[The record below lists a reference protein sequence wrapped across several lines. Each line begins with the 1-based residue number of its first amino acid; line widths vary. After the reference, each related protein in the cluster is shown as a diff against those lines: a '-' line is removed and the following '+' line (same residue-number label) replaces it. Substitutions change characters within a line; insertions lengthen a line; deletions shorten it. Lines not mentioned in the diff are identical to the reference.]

1 MSNLPYK
8 AIVNK
13 ADENFLNALRVVMAS
28 QDSTEGKEVRTKWE
42 DGTPAHARYINNVF
56 FQYDNNEV
64 PLISLRKQAW
74 QSAIKEMLWIYQDQ
88 SNDLDVLAKK
98 YGITWWDKWEV
109 GKTRTIGVRY
119 GYTVKKYDLINKL
132 INGIKETPMSRRH
145 IIDLYQYADFK
156 ETDGLYP
163 CAMETIWTVRGEYL
177 DVLLVQRSS
186 DMCVALSINQFQYY
200 ALQMMIAK
208 ATGYKVG
215 KMGHMVANLHIYDRH
230 EENAQVM
237 LDRQEAV
244 IQNVRNEIKLEFNPK
259 SDDFYSFSID
269 DFVLTDYT
277 PIDPQLKFELA
288 E

>member
-1 MSNLPYK
+1 MSNVPYK
-8 AIVNK
+8 AVVNT
-13 ADENFLNALRVVMAS
+13 ADEQFLTALRAVMGS
-28 QDSTEGKEVRTKWE
+28 QDSTEGNEVRTKWE

-56 FQYDNNEV
+56 FQYSGEA
-64 PLISLRKQAW
+64 PLISLRSQAW
-74 QSAIKEMLWIYQDQ
+74 KSAIKEILWIYQDQ
-88 SNDLDVLAKK
+88 SNNLDLLKEK

-109 GKTRTIGVRY
+109 GKTRTIGARY

-132 INGIKETPMSRRH
+132 IKGITETPMSRRH

-186 DMCVALSINQFQYY
+186 DMCVAWSINQFQYY

-215 KMGHMVANLHIYDRH
+215 KMGHIIGNLHVYDRH
-230 EENAQVM
+230 EKNAQYM
-237 LDRQEAV
+237 LDRQDAL
-244 IQNVRNEIKLEFNPK
+244 IQTVRNEVKLEFNPT
-259 SDDFYSFSID
+259 SDDFYSFTID

-277 PIDPQLKFELA
+277 PITPQLTFELA

>member
-1 MSNLPYK
+1 MSNVPYK
-8 AIVNK
+8 AVVNT
-13 ADENFLNALRVVMAS
+13 ADEQFLTALRALMGS
-28 QDSTEGKEVRTKWE
+28 QDSTEGNEVRTKWE

-56 FQYDNNEV
+56 FQYSGET
-64 PLISLRKQAW
+64 PLISLRAQAW
-74 QSAIKEMLWIYQDQ
+74 KSAIKEMLWIYQDQ
-88 SNDLDVLAKK
+88 SNNLDLLKEK

-109 GKTRTIGVRY
+109 GKTRTIGARY

-132 INGIKETPMSRRH
+132 IKGIKETPMSRRH

-200 ALQMMIAK
+200 ALLVMIAK
-208 ATGYKVG
+208 ATGYEVG
-215 KMGHMVANLHIYDRH
+215 AFSHMIANLHIYDRH
-230 EENAQVM
+230 MEGAEEM
-237 LDRQEAV
+237 
-244 IQNVRNEIKLEFNPK
+244 IQRAPEVYEVATEKIKLEFNPK
-259 SDDFYSFSID
+259 SNDFYSFTID
-269 DFVLTDYT
+269 DFKLVNYN
-277 PIDPQLKFELA
+277 PINRQIKFELA

>member
-1 MSNLPYK
+1 
-8 AIVNK
+8 
-13 ADENFLNALRVVMAS
+13 
-28 QDSTEGKEVRTKWE
+28 
-42 DGTPAHARYINNVF
+42 
-56 FQYDNNEV
+56 
-64 PLISLRKQAW
+64 
-74 QSAIKEMLWIYQDQ
+74 MLWIYQDQ
-88 SNDLDVLAKK
+88 SNDLDLLKEK

-109 GKTRTIGVRY
+109 GKTRTIGARY
-119 GYTVKKYDLINKL
+119 GYTVKKYDLINQL
-132 INGIKETPMSRRH
+132 IKGIKESPMSRRH

-215 KMGHMVANLHIYDRH
+215 KMGHIIANLHVYDRH
-230 EENAQVM
+230 EENAQVL
-237 LDRQEAV
+237 LDRQEEL
-244 IQNVRNEIKLEFNPK
+244 IQNVRTEIELEFNPE
-259 SDDFYSFSID
+259 SDDFYSFTID
-269 DFVLTDYT
+269 DFNLKEYT

>member
-1 MSNLPYK
+1 MSNVPYK
-8 AIVNK
+8 AVVNT
-13 ADENFLNALRVVMAS
+13 ADEQFLTALRAVMGS
-28 QDSTEGKEVRTKWE
+28 QDSTEGNEVRTKWE

-56 FQYDNNEV
+56 FQYGGET
-64 PLISLRKQAW
+64 PLISLRAQAW
-74 QSAIKEMLWIYQDQ
+74 KSAIKEMLWIYQDQ
-88 SNDLDVLAKK
+88 SNNLDLLKEK

-109 GKTRTIGVRY
+109 GKTRTIGARY

-132 INGIKETPMSRRH
+132 IKGIKETPMSRRH

-186 DMCVALSINQFQYY
+186 DMCVAWSINQFQYY

-215 KMGHMVANLHIYDRH
+215 KMGHIIGNLHVYDRH
-230 EENAQVM
+230 EKNAQYM
-237 LDRQEAV
+237 LDRQDAL
-244 IQNVRNEIKLEFNPK
+244 IQTVRNEVKLEFNPT
-259 SDDFYSFSID
+259 SDDFYSFTID

-277 PIDPQLKFELA
+277 PITPQLTFELA
-288 E
+288 

>member
-109 GKTRTIGVRY
+109 GKTRTIGARY

-177 DVLLVQRSS
+177 DVLLIQRSS

>member
-1 MSNLPYK
+1 MSNVPYK

-42 DGTPAHARYINNVF
+42 DGTPAHARYINHVF
-56 FQYDNNEV
+56 FQYDTNEV

-109 GKTRTIGVRY
+109 GKTRTIGARY

-177 DVLLVQRSS
+177 DVLLIQRSS

>member
-1 MSNLPYK
+1 MSNVPYK
-8 AIVNK
+8 AVVNT
-13 ADENFLNALRVVMAS
+13 ADEQFLTALRALMGS
-28 QDSTEGKEVRTKWE
+28 QDSTEGNEVRTKWE

-56 FQYDNNEV
+56 FQYSGET
-64 PLISLRKQAW
+64 PLISLRAQAW
-74 QSAIKEMLWIYQDQ
+74 KSAIKEMLWIYQDQ
-88 SNDLDVLAKK
+88 SNNLDLLKEK

-109 GKTRTIGVRY
+109 GKTRTIGARY

-132 INGIKETPMSRRH
+132 IKGIKETPMSRRH

-177 DVLLVQRSS
+177 DALLVQRSS
-186 DMCVALSINQFQYY
+186 DMCVAWSINQFQYY

-215 KMGHMVANLHIYDRH
+215 KMGHIIGNLHVYDRH
-230 EENAQVM
+230 EENAQVI
-237 LDRQEAV
+237 LDRQEV
-244 IQNVRNEIKLEFNPK
+244 LIQTVRNEVKLEFNPA
-259 SDDFYSFSID
+259 SDDFYSFTID
-269 DFVLTDYT
+269 DFVLNDYT
-277 PIDPQLKFELA
+277 PIEPQLKFELA

>member
-1 MSNLPYK
+1 MSNVPYK

-13 ADENFLNALRVVMAS
+13 ADELFLSALRVVMGS
-28 QDSTEGKEVRTKWE
+28 QDTTEGQDVRTKWE

-56 FQYDNNEV
+56 FQYDKEV
-64 PLISLRKQAW
+64 PLISLRQQAW
-74 QSAIKEMLWIYQDQ
+74 KSAIKEMLWIYQDQ
-88 SNDLDVLAKK
+88 SNNLDLLKEK

-109 GKTRTIGVRY
+109 GKTRTIGARY
-119 GYTVKKYDLINKL
+119 GYTVKKYDLINRL
-132 INGIKETPMSRRH
+132 IKGIKETPMSRRH

-215 KMGHMVANLHIYDRH
+215 KMGHIIANLHVYDRH
-230 EENAQVM
+230 EENAQV
-237 LDRQEAV
+237 LIERQDEL
-244 IQNVRNEIKLEFNPK
+244 IRTVRNEIELEFNPE
-259 SDDFYSFSID
+259 SDDFYSFKIE
-269 DFVLTDYT
+269 DFNLKGYT